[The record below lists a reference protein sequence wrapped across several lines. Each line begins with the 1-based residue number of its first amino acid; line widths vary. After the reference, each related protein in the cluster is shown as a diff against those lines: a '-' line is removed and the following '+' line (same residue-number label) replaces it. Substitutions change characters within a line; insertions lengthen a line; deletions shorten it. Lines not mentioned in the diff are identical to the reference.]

1 MLLLCLNR
9 NHSVYAARHYICIS
23 LSLSQTQSFCCL
35 DSTAVTTNKECK
47 SLTIK
52 GVYTS
57 VEENPAQRLNA
68 ELDDKNNS
76 SDE

>member
-1 MLLLCLNR
+1 MFTLPDTTFVFHLVCLK
-9 NHSVYAARHYICIS
+9 HSRSVVS
-23 LSLSQTQSFCCL
+23 TQL
-35 DSTAVTTNKECK
+35 QLPRTKECK